1 MSKKKKDPYRHK
13 PSRHHL
19 RCRSNGGDNSDSN
32 ISIVSQNAHRAW
44 HLLFSNMLPPTI
56 CHIINDKWLDR
67 RWKLICVDIR
77 HAEKVEKF
85 LKQLT

>member
-1 MSKKKKDPYRHK
+1 MSKKTKDPRRHELT
-13 PSRHHL
+13 RHHL
-19 RCRSNGGDNSDSN
+19 QCRSNGGSNKDSN
-32 ISIVSQNAHRAW
+32 ISMVPRNQHQFW
-44 HLLFSNMLPPTI
+44 HGLFSNMLPPTI

-77 HAEKVEKF
+77 HADKVENF